1 MTSEGL
7 TKETLGLRLPLF
19 RIPIAAASNVFGVV
33 RKRAALSTFAV
44 GVALFFC
51 LTMCGGWTIV
61 LGVFPRG
68 RRGRAPRFSYLN
80 PKHP

>member
-33 RKRAALSTFAV
+33 RKRAPPPLLLSQSQTSVVHRAHS
-44 GVALFFC
+44 LSE
-51 LTMCGGWTIV
+51 
-61 LGVFPRG
+61 LGHG
-68 RRGRAPRFSYLN
+68 TAG
-80 PKHP
+80 

>member
-1 MTSEGL
+1 MTSGAL

-33 RKRAALSTFAV
+33 RKRAA
-44 GVALFFC
+44 
-51 LTMCGGWTIV
+51 
-61 LGVFPRG
+61 
-68 RRGRAPRFSYLN
+68 RRAARFSYLN

>member
-33 RKRAALSTFAV
+33 RKRAPPLLLSQSQTSVVHRAHS
-44 GVALFFC
+44 LSE
-51 LTMCGGWTIV
+51 
-61 LGVFPRG
+61 LGHG
-68 RRGRAPRFSYLN
+68 TAG
-80 PKHP
+80 

>member
-33 RKRAALSTFAV
+33 RKRA
-44 GVALFFC
+44 
-51 LTMCGGWTIV
+51 
-61 LGVFPRG
+61 PRG
-68 RRGRAPRFSYLN
+68 GARRGVRRWGAAGGAPRFSYLN